1 MRKSNLPGGG
11 EQRQRLQPAN
21 NHQPHPI
28 GQKPVRKI
36 QPKQSNPQN
45 GKK

>member
-1 MRKSNLPGGG
+1 MRKSILPGGG

-21 NHQPHPI
+21 NHQPHQI
-28 GQKPVRKI
+28 GQKAIRKPQQKQMI
-36 QPKQSNPQN
+36 QPN